1 MGSIQYEYD
10 NEEEEISQ
18 VNDTTFTVDG
28 TTALDE
34 VSDLIG
40 FDLPEGD
47 YDTIAGMAVSIL
59 EYIPQPDE
67 HPVVRVK
74 NAVFTVLEVEDRRIS
89 KLLIEILPEEE
100 EDSGEEESSSR
111 KERD

>member
-1 MGSIQYEYD
+1 
-10 NEEEEISQ
+10 
-18 VNDTTFTVDG
+18 VDG
-28 TTALDE
+28 TTALGE

-40 FDLPEGD
+40 FELPEGD

-89 KLLIEILPEEE
+89 KLQIEILPEEE
-100 EDSGEEESSSR
+100 LSDEAAEAESSR
-111 KERD
+111 RERD